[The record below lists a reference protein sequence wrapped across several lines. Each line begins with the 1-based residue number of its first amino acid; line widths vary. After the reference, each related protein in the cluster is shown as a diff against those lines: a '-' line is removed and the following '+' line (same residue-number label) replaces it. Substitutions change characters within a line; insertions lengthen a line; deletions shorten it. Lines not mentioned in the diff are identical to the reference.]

1 MEAVLIAIVVGLFGA
16 GGIATL
22 YKARNDYILKK
33 SASEL
38 GADENLMTRQDKM
51 ILDLQVEARSDDRYI
66 NLLANTLIQ
75 NGIQVPDRKD

>member
-1 MEAVLIAIVVGLFGA
+1 MEAVLISIVVGLFGA

-22 YKARNDYILKK
+22 YKARNDYQLKK
-33 SASEL
+33 SASEFS
-38 GADENLMTRQDKM
+38 ADTNLMNRLEKQ
-51 ILDLQVEARSDDRYI
+51 ILELNAEARSDERYI

>member
-1 MEAVLIAIVVGLFGA
+1 MEAVFIAIVVGLFGA

-22 YKARNDYILKK
+22 YKARNDYQLKK

-38 GADENLMTRQDKM
+38 SADTNLMNRLEKQ
-51 ILDLQVEARSDDRYI
+51 ILELNAEARSDEKYI
-66 NLLANTLIQ
+66 NLLANTLIK